1 MNGGEY
7 LMRKKGFTL
16 IELLIVVAIIAILAA
31 IAIPNFL
38 EAQVRSKVSRA
49 KADMRSIATALES
62 YLVDNNHYPNH
73 SENGWPYYL
82 TRQVTTPHAYLTSS
96 RLYDPFKV
104 SGHANPTYNVYDY
117 AKRFR
122 YFNAEAGMNNWP
134 DIGPSYVG
142 YRYGVIDVNVK
153 LTPDNTSIVD
163 RYGQWKLISAGPDKT
178 ENTGVIGSTVIYDPT
193 NGTYSRGDI
202 CRSQKDSSVEKSRD

>member
-1 MNGGEY
+1 M
-7 LMRKKGFTL
+7 LRKGFTL

-62 YLVDNNHYPNH
+62 YFVDNNHYPNH

-82 TRQVTTPHAYLTSS
+82 TRQITTPTRYLTNASMH
-96 RLYDPFKV
+96 DPFKDT
-104 SGHANPTYNVYDY
+104 GHATIGYMVSDY
-117 AKRFR
+117 PKRFR
-122 YFNAEAGMNNWP
+122 YFNAEAGLNDWG

-142 YRYGVIDVNVK
+142 YKYGVIYVNAPQP
-153 LTPDNTSIVD
+153 PDNTSLVD
-163 RYGQWKLISAGPDKT
+163 RFGQWELISAGPDKR
-178 ENTGVIGSTVIYDPT
+178 ENTGVLSNTLIYDPT
-193 NGTYSRGDI
+193 NGTYSAGDI
-202 CRSQKDSSVEKSRD
+202 ARTQKQSNVERSRN